1 MQSEWNHLKDILSSA
16 SCIDGNT
23 EFKEP
28 FFSRV
33 WLVLEDAKAGSADR
47 ATACRDALGCA
58 LANGLADPT
67 LQLQLGLIEDQDLSV
82 RGLARSLVTNSIY
95 LKDELTEEECAVYG
109 RHIRR
114 HLQDAPMDISLRQ
127 RLQNNAFT
135 SYQGLGQQAAVR
147 TVLTSPA
154 DSTLI
159 INLPTGSGKTL
170 IIHALALFARA
181 EKLILVVVPTVGLAL
196 EQGARASEVLNQAGL
211 CHGGA
216 YALHGGQSEVESER
230 VLERVR
236 SGHQRILFCSPESVL
251 GKLRP
256 TLFRLAEQEQ
266 LEAMVVDEAHMI
278 DQWGAEFRPEF
289 HLLAPIFRSLKNV
302 SKRSIKTVL
311 MSATFSASGLKSL
324 KKAFLLEGESAV
336 EVHASFLRPEINFN
350 VLKATKVEQHEQEVL
365 NAVMRLPRPLILYT
379 TKKQD
384 AENWRDKL
392 IALGYTRVGLFHGGT
407 TANSREQLISNWN
420 KDNLDIMV
428 ATSAFG
434 VGMDKS
440 GVRSVLHT
448 SIPESIDRFY
458 QEAGRGGRDGNA
470 SWSWLIYHPGQL
482 SVAAILSQDKLISTK
497 IGLERWKTLL
507 NTQQKSGNFFT
518 VSLSAMR
525 RGVRRKSESNE
536 KWNITTLQLM
546 QRAGIIKLFFVSADP
561 LAFEGEL
568 TSDEKQQ
575 QDEYYADYYD
585 RIGVQ
590 IEVDS
595 HLAPEA
601 WVMVEKQRE
610 YEKSLKVREFET
622 LTNWLNN
629 PSQRLCM
636 ILNNFY
642 QQADA
647 VPEYSCGGCP
657 GCRALERPAF
667 NPTLGTTF
675 KVFGIEKPTVPAWI
689 PGSST
694 LRLRYKPEDYRR
706 VTVRALLHEWRN
718 WLGRLLAS
726 RKIQAIRASDAV
738 FEEILNNQALK
749 NMPFWCSLGLQDNSG
764 DWIELVLLMP
774 EETYFPEFGFDP
786 PPKIIIAPTNVPDPL
801 APHRNWWETYPDSR
815 ELTSFVREI

>member
-1 MQSEWNHLKDILSSA
+1 MQLQWNRLKEILA
-16 SCIDGNT
+16 STAFSDASI
-23 EFKEP
+23 EIKEP
-28 FFSRV
+28 FFSRLL
-33 WLVLEDAKAGSADR
+33 LVLSDTKSGSADR

-58 LANGLADPT
+58 LANSLADPT
-67 LQLQLGLIEDQDLSV
+67 LQLQSGLIEDQDLSL

-95 LKDELTEEECAVYG
+95 LKDELTDDERAVYG
-109 RHIRR
+109 RHMRR

-196 EQGARASEVLNQAGL
+196 EQGARASDVLNQAGL

-230 VLERVR
+230 VLERIR
-236 SGHQRILFCSPESVL
+236 SGQQRILFCSPESVL

-289 HLLAPIFRSLKNV
+289 HLLAPIFRSLKDI

-311 MSATFSASGLKSL
+311 MSATFSDSGLKSL
-324 KKAFLLEGESAV
+324 KKAFLLEGETAV

-350 VLKATKVEQHEQEVL
+350 VLKTTIEQHEQEVL
-365 NAVMRLPRPLILYT
+365 NAVLRLPRPLILYT

-384 AENWRDKL
+384 AENWNDKL
-392 IALGYTRVGLFHGGT
+392 NSLGYTRIGLFHGGT
-407 TANSREQLISNWN
+407 TANSREQLITDWN
-420 KDNLDIMV
+420 KDNLDIMI

-470 SWSWLIYHPGQL
+470 SWSWLIYYPSQFK
-482 SVAAILSQDKLISTK
+482 VAIGLSQDKLISTNL
-497 IGLERWKTLL
+497 GLERWKTLL
-507 NTQQKSGNFFT
+507 KTQKKHGSFFT
-518 VSLSAMR
+518 ISLSALR
-525 RGVRRKSESNE
+525 RGVHRQSDSNR

-546 QRAGIIKLFFVSADP
+546 QRAGLIKLFFVPADP
-561 LAFEGEL
+561 PVFLDEL
-568 TSDEKQQ
+568 VGNEKQQ
-575 QDEYYADYYD
+575 QDKYYAEYYD

-590 IEVDS
+590 IEMDG
-595 HLAPEA
+595 HLTPEA
-601 WVMVEKQRE
+601 WVVVDKQRE
-610 YEKSLKVREFET
+610 HEKSLKTLEFKT
-622 LTNWLNN
+622 LTHWLSN
-629 PSQRLCM
+629 PKQRLCM
-636 ILNNFY
+636 ILSDFY
-642 QQADA
+642 QQGGVA
-647 VPEYSCGGCP
+647 PEYSCGGCP
-657 GCRALERPAF
+657 GCRALERTAF
-667 NPTLGTTF
+667 KPTLGTTF
-675 KVFGIEKPTVPAWI
+675 KIVGIEPPTVPAWI
-689 PGSST
+689 PNSLI

-706 VTVRALLHEWRN
+706 TTTRALLHEWRN
-718 WLGRLLAS
+718 WMSRLLAS
-726 RKIQAIRASDAV
+726 RQIQAIRASDDV
-738 FEEILNNQALK
+738 LEEILKNPALK
-749 NMPFWCSLGLQDNSG
+749 NMPFWCSLGLQDSSG
-764 DWIELVLLMP
+764 NWVELVLLMP
-774 EETYFPEFGFDP
+774 EETSFPALGFDDP
-786 PPKIIIAPTNVPDPL
+786 PRIIIAPTGVPDPL
-801 APHRNWWETYPDSR
+801 MPNRNWWETRPDSR
-815 ELTSFVREI
+815 ELTSFVREIQ